1 MEVNYVEQGEPGRT
15 CAECKN
21 FVPDTENEGVGKCFG
36 YTVSAKGSCNLF
48 EAK

>member
-21 FVPDTENEGVGKCFG
+21 FEPDPENEEIGKCFG
-36 YTVSAKGSCNLF
+36 YNVSAQGSCNLF
-48 EAK
+48 EPK